1 MIDAPEPKTRSL
13 VDEYCL
19 QLGILLER
27 RTTQLALIASKEQAQ
42 RAAALAEEAMRQAQE
57 ADRAKTQFLANM
69 THELRTPLNAIIGF
83 SEIIQ
88 AAARQA
94 DTAEH
99 ASYIRDA
106 GVHLL
111 GILNGVLD
119 LARIEA
125 GRLPLDEQ
133 AVSVEELFQAA
144 LRPVRGGA
152 AEKRIAT
159 SCAGDLGRLV
169 RIDPA
174 RLAQALTNLL
184 SNAVAYTPEGGS
196 VELAVATKPDGA
208 WTISVRDTGPGI
220 AADDIERVLKP
231 FGQVGDHLTRET
243 GGIGLGLPIAS
254 ALVKLHGGALA
265 ISGEPGIGTTIEI
278 RLPAARLEPKLPTAA

>member
-196 VELAVATKPDGA
+196 VELTVATRPDGA

>member
-1 MIDAPEPKTRSL
+1 MIDAPEPKNRSL

-42 RAAALAEEAMRQAQE
+42 CAAALAEEAMRQAQE
-57 ADRAKTQFLANM
+57 ADRAKTQFLASM

-99 ASYIRDA
+99 ASYIRDS

-133 AVSVEELFQAA
+133 AVPVEELFQAA
-144 LRPVRGGA
+144 LRPVRGAA
-152 AEKRIAT
+152 AEKRIAI
-159 SCAGDLGRLV
+159 SCIGELDRLV

-208 WTISVRDTGPGI
+208 WTISVRDTGAGI

-265 ISGEPGIGTTIEI
+265 ISSEPGIGTTIGI
-278 RLPAARLEPKLPTAA
+278 RLPAARLESKLPTAA

>member
-152 AEKRIAT
+152 AEKRIAI

-196 VELAVATKPDGA
+196 VELTVATRPDGA

>member
-196 VELAVATKPDGA
+196 VELTVATKPDGA